1 VLAVAGHRDVRRDVV
16 QVPSEFR
23 LGAVTL
29 HVTSDRH
36 SVSLSSRDFQT
47 NQRLAFGTGIALL
60 VTEVSDMKL
69 SQEQFF
75 KGTYNYRTEANGP
88 VHSVP
93 RYSYESAGRL
103 YDVIQFPFGTVY
115 QVNGDIHLVSSPI
128 HREILTHF
136 GEQHAEWTYGG

>member
-1 VLAVAGHRDVRRDVV
+1 V
-16 QVPSEFR
+16 
-23 LGAVTL
+23 
-29 HVTSDRH
+29 
-36 SVSLSSRDFQT
+36 
-47 NQRLAFGTGIALL
+47 
-60 VTEVSDMKL
+60 KL

-75 KGTYNYRTEANGP
+75 KGTYNYKTEANGP

-115 QVNGDIHLVSSPI
+115 QVNGNSHLVSSPI